1 MDKMERSGIRVVD
14 LYNEEVFKQKVR
26 DNVEIK
32 NKIIKC
38 VYEQDVQLDP
48 EEIIESYLEYA
59 KRLAPYVTDT
69 TVEVYEA
76 LKSDKKVLFEGAQG
90 TLLDIDLGTYP
101 YVTSSHPI
109 TGGVCVGSGVGP
121 TEIDE
126 CIGVMK
132 GYVTR
137 VGKGPFPTEL
147 FDEIGKKICD
157 VGHEYGT
164 TTGRARRVGW
174 FDAVIGKFAVRTS
187 GLTSIALNKIDVL
200 SDIETIKICVAYK
213 NGDEI
218 VNEFPASLEELA
230 LCEPVYEEMPGWGPI
245 DHIREYKDLPAE
257 AKAYVKRCEELC
269 GAKITMVGVG
279 PNRDQ
284 NIIVS

>member
-1 MDKMERSGIRVVD
+1 MLKS
-14 LYNEEVFKQKVR
+14 
-26 DNVEIK
+26 K